1 MTLLGRKIKQVILI
15 LTIIISII
23 FFLLTTF
30 LTSAHSADYE
40 VIFNHLDEQQDDF
53 GPGSYH
59 YPLNDIFQNKG
70 HLFDIKSFTIYEA
83 EEKYMFSF
91 AFNQLTD
98 PWEAKY
104 GFSLP
109 LLELYIDNQDGGSSE
124 LFHSGANV
132 TFPDDFKWNKFL
144 KISGW
149 WVRLFTPNSQ
159 KKDLLNLND
168 VSLEDPYQAETS
180 EVEKEE
186 NTIKI
191 TINKSELGSLDNS
204 AFILLVGSFDP
215 FGYDHFRS
223 FSREKN
229 SWQIYTESEQDIQ
242 KLPRV
247 MDILV
252 PEGMSQRDILK
263 YEMAEVPYFRVKV
276 PEKKDS
282 TAGEQ
287 DRLAGITSSADPVVQ
302 LLFFLYLLII
312 LAVVFYYRRH

>member
-15 LTIIISII
+15 MTIIISII
-23 FFLLTTF
+23 VFLLTTF
-30 LTSAHSADYE
+30 LTSVHSADYE

-53 GPGSYH
+53 GPGSYN

-70 HLFDIKSFTIYEA
+70 HLFDIKSFTIYES
-83 EEKYMFSF
+83 EDKYKFSF

-98 PWEAKY
+98 PWESKY

-109 LLELYIDNQDGGSSE
+109 LIELYIDNQDGGSSE

-132 TFPDDFKWNKFL
+132 TFPEDFKWDKFL

-149 WVRLFTPNSQ
+149 WVRIFTPNSE

-168 VSLEDPYQAETS
+168 VSLEDPYQAKTS
-180 EVEKEE
+180 EVKKED
-186 NTIKI
+186 NTINL

-223 FSREKN
+223 FSSEKN

-263 YEMAEVPYFRVKV
+263 HELAEVPYFRVKV
-276 PEKKDS
+276 PKKS
-282 TAGEQ
+282 TGSAGQ
-287 DRLAGITSSADPVVQ
+287 QGADGVKMRADPLVQ
-302 LLFFLYLLII
+302 LFFFLYLLII